1 MTTNPV
7 SKKSNRSWTARPEE
21 PRNRIGAMVFLGLSV
36 LGLTSVFVWYY
47 LLRPGSPRSY
57 VATLSIEDYGIDIPK
72 IRLGKWDANAMA
84 KVDGIFPWKEIAGLA
99 NPQNQRDIERF
110 ISDYQGF
117 PDLKP
122 TQDTAVVQM
131 RCHAAVTD
139 QGDQGWSCG
148 LYINDDPLNNKP
160 YPFQEFLEQIK
171 SIPAKNIIIFAE
183 IADLQYEPHLGW
195 VVNPIERYIRKAC
208 KEADWKGMQ
217 AGKQVWI
224 VCSQADFQSPFY
236 SVKRSKTLF
245 QEACEQ
251 SIQSEAAREDRGT
264 SLSLGRYFKLV
275 YRYCH
280 TASAGLQTPR
290 LILASQSDDEL
301 PSAKDVFLL
310 AYQNR
315 TVLTKSNSE
324 SKDKNKGKASPDAS
338 SDSPPH
344 EAPPKEDSAK
354 NADYSRKKRSVPVSF
369 RQSDASPQSP
379 EQADGIAKPGQG
391 SATTKTVEQDP
402 WLRIWQL
409 RDEIESRGAK
419 NQSGESQ
426 GNNEGDKSEGTRWS
440 PRDFAPLAWRKL
452 QADLALASIWAP
464 PIGKEDPSANKSI
477 VDQIKA
483 LELLSKSLET
493 GNVATIDRDS
503 QGLHW
508 DVLKAWKE
516 FRSDDKNHRQKWQN
530 DTTSIVDSSTGLVG
544 GEVDVWKRQ
553 RSEYRRYVDCLSD
566 LSLWMDLSANLS
578 SAKIDNSKIQDKCNE
593 LLESLLSQKQH
604 LPSDASQSAQ
614 ERSTSLRL
622 DEAIALKTSLQE
634 LLSDA
639 IRSNKLD
646 GNKGEL
652 TWIQERQYQVLLSSP
667 LLTYQQRVQLVRTLK
682 DRKVKTVVP
691 ETNQEFKTIQR
702 PNTIVQVETLGRR
715 CEQLKEAWKLL
726 SEQPFTKIDSNDL
739 DKWLEW
745 GVEYR
750 NGVAD
755 LFSSSLSSA
764 TEDLAKDPAVWHYQ
778 SLVEPKFATKLSS
791 DKLPLAK
798 SYAGIVVS
806 PISGKTIRLVR
817 NTELLNFEDGKS
829 SLPVGVTVKHFDGT
843 EVPHCKLTWT
853 TGPDLKELKVT
864 YNAKS
869 IPQGQAFS
877 TQPKNMLIE
886 LQCSLPDNM
895 TPPSGSFIKIIV
907 GESNNENAFASL
919 TVPVFRNADK
929 IDLIARRTST
939 GEQLKLKMKKEDS
952 DGPESF
958 VELESPA
965 IQGAKSQF
973 SFALSNNQSKPRRA
987 EVKVFAIPSLNTL
1000 LSPEP
1005 SNLISKFWVDLP
1017 AMQESQLKLKLLAPE
1032 QLLNQ
1037 LDKDDALQAML
1048 LFEITEY
1055 EYEVPDPERKREPKK
1070 LEKAPWRHWAR
1081 FKPTKP
1087 GEPTLRTNTS
1097 KLESENRWKIDFTA
1111 MPQLWAYY
1119 DLKDLKID
1127 VQQQILRGKDVV
1139 TKPTTPLV
1147 LNSVTPTRQFPTPVI
1162 EQETQRFLMN
1172 IGGYP
1177 RAMVL
1182 NATPGSQKLE
1192 AWFDDQVKI
1201 VDFRL
1206 VPDEPEKGGINSQPD
1221 PKEKGEPEDSKVEGP
1236 IVVPKYLNGKMIL
1249 VECDTIVDRDPN
1261 SSISYAIFKVDGKS
1275 KEPIL
1280 GPYELSS
1287 DRSFIPKLALR
1298 EDGSLTVAFEP
1309 GELKIRM
1316 KLDGQDL
1323 EGEYEFRI
1331 NVGEQQ
1337 AVQKIVFD
1345 KTKPETGFVDADGT
1359 EPILGVSREDK
1370 PKKVRTLFQG
1380 EKIEVWIE
1388 AKDSAGLGIASAE
1401 FAIGSFDGPKP
1412 IITEGIPSGTGR
1424 FKMILDASSLEKR
1437 PSGDFL
1443 IVAKTVDWA
1452 GNIQA
1457 NNYPLKIIWMGTER
1471 PAVPK

>member
-1 MTTNPV
+1 M
-7 SKKSNRSWTARPEE
+7 
-21 PRNRIGAMVFLGLSV
+21 
-36 LGLTSVFVWYY
+36 
-47 LLRPGSPRSY
+47 
-57 VATLSIEDYGIDIPK
+57 
-72 IRLGKWDANAMA
+72 
-84 KVDGIFPWKEIAGLA
+84 
-99 NPQNQRDIERF
+99 
-110 ISDYQGF
+110 
-117 PDLKP
+117 
-122 TQDTAVVQM
+122 
-131 RCHAAVTD
+131 
-139 QGDQGWSCG
+139 
-148 LYINDDPLNNKP
+148 
-160 YPFQEFLEQIK
+160 
-171 SIPAKNIIIFAE
+171 
-183 IADLQYEPHLGW
+183 
-195 VVNPIERYIRKAC
+195 
-208 KEADWKGMQ
+208 
-217 AGKQVWI
+217 
-224 VCSQADFQSPFY
+224 
-236 SVKRSKTLF
+236 
-245 QEACEQ
+245 
-251 SIQSEAAREDRGT
+251 
-264 SLSLGRYFKLV
+264 
-275 YRYCH
+275 
-280 TASAGLQTPR
+280 
-290 LILASQSDDEL
+290 
-301 PSAKDVFLL
+301 
-310 AYQNR
+310 
-315 TVLTKSNSE
+315 
-324 SKDKNKGKASPDAS
+324 
-338 SDSPPH
+338 
-344 EAPPKEDSAK
+344 
-354 NADYSRKKRSVPVSF
+354 
-369 RQSDASPQSP
+369 
-379 EQADGIAKPGQG
+379 
-391 SATTKTVEQDP
+391 
-402 WLRIWQL
+402 
-409 RDEIESRGAK
+409 
-419 NQSGESQ
+419 
-426 GNNEGDKSEGTRWS
+426 
-440 PRDFAPLAWRKL
+440 
-452 QADLALASIWAP
+452 
-464 PIGKEDPSANKSI
+464 
-477 VDQIKA
+477 
-483 LELLSKSLET
+483 
-493 GNVATIDRDS
+493 
-503 QGLHW
+503 
-508 DVLKAWKE
+508 
-516 FRSDDKNHRQKWQN
+516 
-530 DTTSIVDSSTGLVG
+530 
-544 GEVDVWKRQ
+544 
-553 RSEYRRYVDCLSD
+553 
-566 LSLWMDLSANLS
+566 
-578 SAKIDNSKIQDKCNE
+578 
-593 LLESLLSQKQH
+593 
-604 LPSDASQSAQ
+604 
-614 ERSTSLRL
+614 
-622 DEAIALKTSLQE
+622 
-634 LLSDA
+634 
-639 IRSNKLD
+639 
-646 GNKGEL
+646 
-652 TWIQERQYQVLLSSP
+652 
-667 LLTYQQRVQLVRTLK
+667 
-682 DRKVKTVVP
+682 
-691 ETNQEFKTIQR
+691 
-702 PNTIVQVETLGRR
+702 
-715 CEQLKEAWKLL
+715 
-726 SEQPFTKIDSNDL
+726 
-739 DKWLEW
+739 
-745 GVEYR
+745 
-750 NGVAD
+750 
-755 LFSSSLSSA
+755 
-764 TEDLAKDPAVWHYQ
+764 
-778 SLVEPKFATKLSS
+778 
-791 DKLPLAK
+791 
-798 SYAGIVVS
+798 
-806 PISGKTIRLVR
+806 
-817 NTELLNFEDGKS
+817 
-829 SLPVGVTVKHFDGT
+829 
-843 EVPHCKLTWT
+843 
-853 TGPDLKELKVT
+853 
-864 YNAKS
+864 
-869 IPQGQAFS
+869 
-877 TQPKNMLIE
+877 
-886 LQCSLPDNM
+886 
-895 TPPSGSFIKIIV
+895 
-907 GESNNENAFASL
+907 
-919 TVPVFRNADK
+919 
-929 IDLIARRTST
+929 
-939 GEQLKLKMKKEDS
+939 
-952 DGPESF
+952 
-958 VELESPA
+958 
-965 IQGAKSQF
+965 
-973 SFALSNNQSKPRRA
+973 
-987 EVKVFAIPSLNTL
+987 FAIPSLNTL

-1221 PKEKGEPEDSKVEGP
+1221 PKEKGEPEDSKFEGP
-1236 IVVPKYLNGKMIL
+1236 IVVPKDLNGKMIL

-1261 SSISYAIFKVDGKS
+1261 SSISYAIFKVDEKS